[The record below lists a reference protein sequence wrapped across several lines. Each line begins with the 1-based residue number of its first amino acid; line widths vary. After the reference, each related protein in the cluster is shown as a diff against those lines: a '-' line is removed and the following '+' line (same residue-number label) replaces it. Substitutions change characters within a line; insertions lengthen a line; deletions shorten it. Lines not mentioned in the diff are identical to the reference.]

1 MKKVRLTK
9 NTLRRLINEEIER
22 VEEGGMLVPYQ
33 DNPRRGSDSPAVSGR
48 MTHSSGAHPDDALS
62 TDQLF
67 ALFNAGFS
75 PQSVANV
82 DKTKLTPE
90 MINALQSAGLM

>member
-1 MKKVRLTK
+1 MKKRRLTK
-9 NTLRRLINEEIER
+9 NMLRRLINEEIER

-33 DNPRRGSDSPAVSGR
+33 DNPRRGHDSPAVSGR
-48 MTHSSGAHPDDALS
+48 MTHTGPHPDDALS

-67 ALFNAGFS
+67 ALFGAGFS

-82 DKTKLTPE
+82 DKTNLTPD
-90 MINALQSAGLM
+90 MISALQSAGLM